1 MVEMVKTVKTVKG
14 SVRPRPNAENVSYYD
29 LTLELGK
36 DPVTGKR
43 KRLYFKADTTD
54 RQEAENQLMIKK
66 VEYLQEEIVEP
77 SKETVEQYLLRY
89 LENVRRNLSPATTR
103 DYKGVIERYLIP
115 EFGNIK
121 LQELTR
127 PKVQQVYNDWKVKS
141 NKSENPLKA
150 TTIKHIN
157 RVFKTAL
164 NSAVEDGLIKENPT
178 RRIKIGKD
186 IEPNH
191 LDVYTVEEIREL
203 QKEVKGTDMELP
215 VALLFDC
222 VLRRGELLGLRY
234 SDINFEKKEVTV
246 QYTWAETEGNRP
258 VLKTCK
264 TESSYRKMIVSD
276 YTINLL
282 KRQKSIYLRNKMK
295 YGEEFCNSN
304 RVICKENGEPF
315 LPKSFTRKWA
325 RTLEKHGL
333 RHIKLHGTRH
343 SAISLLLS
351 EGVPIHL
358 VQQRAGHQDPK
369 ITLSVYSHVAKDT
382 ESVVAE
388 KFNNVLFSAVNQ

>member
-1 MVEMVKTVKTVKG
+1 MARQVKG
-14 SVRPRPNAENVSYYD
+14 SVRPRPNAENIQYFD
-29 LTLELGK
+29 LTLELGT
-36 DPVTGKR
+36 DPATGKR
-43 KRLYFKADTTD
+43 KRLYFRVDTTD
-54 RQEAENQLMIKK
+54 RQEAENELMIKK
-66 VEYLQEEIVEP
+66 VEYLQEEIIEP
-77 SKETVEQYLLRY
+77 SKETVEQFLNRY
-89 LENVRRNLSPATTR
+89 LEDVRRNLSPATTR
-103 DYKGVIERYLIP
+103 DYRCVIERYLIP
-115 EFGNIK
+115 EFGNMK
-121 LQELTR
+121 LQDLTR
-127 PKVQQVYNDWKVKS
+127 AKVQQVYNAWKVKS

-157 RVFKTAL
+157 RVFKSAL
-164 NSAVEDGLIKENPT
+164 NTAVEDGLIKENPT
-178 RRIKIGKD
+178 RKIKIGKD

-191 LDVYTVEEIREL
+191 LDVYTVEEIRAL
-203 QKEVKGTDMELP
+203 QKAVKGTDMELP

-234 SDINFEKKEVTV
+234 SDIDFDKKEITI
-246 QYTWAETEGNRP
+246 QYTWAETEGKEP

-276 YTINLL
+276 YTISLL
-282 KRQKSIYLRNKMK
+282 KRQKSAYLRNRMK
-295 YGEEFCNSN
+295 YGDRFCNSN
-304 RVICKENGEPF
+304 RVICKPNGEPY

-351 EGVPIHL
+351 EGVPIQM

-369 ITLSVYSHVAKDT
+369 ITLSVYSHVARDKET
-382 ESVVAE
+382 LVAE
-388 KFNNVLFSAVNQ
+388 KLNNVLFSAVNQ

>member
-1 MVEMVKTVKTVKG
+1 M
-14 SVRPRPNAENVSYYD
+14 
-29 LTLELGK
+29 
-36 DPVTGKR
+36 
-43 KRLYFKADTTD
+43 
-54 RQEAENQLMIKK
+54 
-66 VEYLQEEIVEP
+66 
-77 SKETVEQYLLRY
+77 
-89 LENVRRNLSPATTR
+89 
-103 DYKGVIERYLIP
+103 
-115 EFGNIK
+115 
-121 LQELTR
+121 
-127 PKVQQVYNDWKVKS
+127 
-141 NKSENPLKA
+141 
-150 TTIKHIN
+150 
-157 RVFKTAL
+157 
-164 NSAVEDGLIKENPT
+164 
-178 RRIKIGKD
+178 
-186 IEPNH
+186 
-191 LDVYTVEEIREL
+191 
-203 QKEVKGTDMELP
+203 
-215 VALLFDC
+215 
-222 VLRRGELLGLRY
+222 
-234 SDINFEKKEVTV
+234 TV